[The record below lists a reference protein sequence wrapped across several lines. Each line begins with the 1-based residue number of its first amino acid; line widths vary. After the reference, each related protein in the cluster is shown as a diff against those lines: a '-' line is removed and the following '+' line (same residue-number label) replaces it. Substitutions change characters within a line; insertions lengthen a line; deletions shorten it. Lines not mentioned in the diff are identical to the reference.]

1 MAPRKQEILDATIV
15 YLLKHGLA
23 DLSLRPL
30 AAAAG
35 TSARLLIYHFGSR
48 EQLLAEVLDALHS
61 RLRESFAEVS
71 AREEHEPPLRT
82 FWNWATSRRNFR
94 SLRLLYELQ
103 ILAAQNPDTYGRY
116 LTRNSRDWVELVRTA
131 IPPAE
136 RTDAMA
142 TLLVAVFDGLFLELM
157 STGDRKRTTAALDEF
172 IRVVRRARSSGT
184 RAKRGDRDVS

>member
-1 MAPRKQEILDATIV
+1 MAPRKQEILEATLA
-15 YLLKHGLA
+15 YLVKHGLT

-35 TSARLLIYHFGSR
+35 TSARLLIYHFGSK
-48 EQLLAEVLDALHS
+48 EQLLAEVLDTLQS

-71 AREEHEPPLRT
+71 AREDGEPPLRT

-103 ILAAQNPDTYGRY
+103 ILAAQNPESYGRY
-116 LTRNSRDWVELVRTA
+116 LVRNSWDWVELVRTA
-131 IPPAE
+131 LPPAE

-142 TLLVAVFDGLFLELM
+142 TLLVAVFDGLFLELV
-157 STGDRKRTTAALDEF
+157 STGDRRRTTEALDEF
-172 IRVVRRARSSGT
+172 VRIVRRARGGGT
-184 RAKRGDRDVS
+184 PA